1 MSKTILFCLC
11 VLLATATLARAA
23 VGVGRIHLDAD
34 FDGDL
39 DGFEHQ
45 RLALTLRRLY
55 PGHAAAHS
63 RGGQQSPGGPLAMRK
78 QLVAAPIHHSVAA
91 VQNRTIDGEALQPKE
106 PQVILIYLIGCLCAH
121 FNAPVAD

>member
-63 RGGQQSPGGPLAMRK
+63 RGGQQS
-78 QLVAAPIHHSVAA
+78 LVAPWRCGNNWSPRPSTTLSLRCKIGQSTARPF
-91 VQNRTIDGEALQPKE
+91 NRRSLK
-106 PQVILIYLIGCLCAH
+106 
-121 FNAPVAD
+121 